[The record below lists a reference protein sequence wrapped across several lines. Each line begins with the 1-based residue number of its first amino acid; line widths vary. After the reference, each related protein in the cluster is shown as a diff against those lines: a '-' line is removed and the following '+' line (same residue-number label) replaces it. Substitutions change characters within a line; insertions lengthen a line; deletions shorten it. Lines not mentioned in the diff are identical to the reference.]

1 MGLNPHTGVRINLK
15 KYLEYFV
22 IILFS
27 FVLFYTVDK
36 LTINISSKH
45 TIIAFFVS
53 MIIVIFNFER
63 LSSFVKTYLL
73 KDIFVN
79 LSETQ
84 RTLENLNDNL
94 NRVIRYHEITKII
107 SETFDIILENTP
119 YAFYIMENNRYYLV
133 HYRNLDDNSEIL
145 LTNLKSENFEKL
157 TRDEIVYSNLE
168 SIGMEKL
175 VVTKFLDAGLNSAFP
190 FWGHD
195 HIFAWLFADLSRI
208 SFIKDK
214 PTQKLFQKIQK
225 KAGLILENSAL
236 FIDLEKKNYE
246 TTKIIEV
253 SQKILSSLDTKNIL
267 DFILESLQKIIRFDA
282 ASIFILDDD
291 GKILLNTSSI
301 GYENSLGDKLHLKV
315 GEGACGWVV
324 QTKQVDVL
332 DDVRGAEHYCELRPE
347 THSQISIPML
357 FDEKVLGVIC
367 VESNQIAYFTD
378 NLVDV
383 LKLFTH
389 LASIAVH
396 NARQFEIM
404 LAKQALE
411 HELVNASAVQQRLL
425 VQQFP
430 KIQKLSITA
439 ENIASKIVSGDIYD
453 FIKLDDTTL
462 CVAIGDVSGK
472 GAPAAL
478 MMTLIM
484 AGLRSQDKSNFSPK
498 SIVYQI
504 NNLLYDSISRNKFA
518 SFFYAQINM
527 DTDKIM
533 YSNAGHNPPIIVHA
547 DGSVCELTTGGI
559 VLGYIQNYT
568 YQQSEIE
575 FHPNEIFA
583 AYTDG
588 VTETLNNKEEEFGE
602 QRFKD
607 IIIQNRDKPV
617 EQIRK
622 KVIQALKEFS
632 NNNNPVDDI
641 TIIICKHE

>member
-1 MGLNPHTGVRINLK
+1 MALNPHTGVRINLK

-145 LTNLKSENFEKL
+145 LTNLKSENFENL

-484 AGLRSQDKSNFSPK
+484 AGLRSQDKSNFSAK

-632 NNNNPVDDI
+632 NNNNPVDDV